1 MQSDGVA
8 AGELAVPAEAA
19 HVVVGR
25 RWTRL
30 ARAFLRGGYALA
42 GLLLFVLALEVL
54 QTAAGGVADILS
66 GVSAEGTANL
76 LGFGWLGAYGALSG
90 SPVAAISLSLF
101 SGDVISDR
109 EAFAMLNGS
118 RMGASFIVLFVG
130 FLYYLGRRRSA
141 DGIFI
146 GVVAMLVTFTV
157 FAPVVPIGALAL
169 ERGWLDG
176 VELGAPGF
184 VVSFTD
190 WAFSPLAEEA
200 AERLPLLFVFGGGIG
215 LLLLAFYVFDRG
227 LPNLEQPSLRVE
239 RISELLHHP
248 LVMFVLGLVITAMTL
263 SVSLSLTLLI
273 PLSLKGYVRRD
284 GIIPYVMGANIS
296 TWVDTLVAAVLLDSP
311 RAFTIVFTQMA
322 VGAVVSI
329 VVLVF
334 LYRPYSRAVL
344 WVAHRVTQRRWEF
357 AAFLGAIFVVPLALL
372 LV

>member
-8 AGELAVPAEAA
+8 AAELAVAAEAHHLA
-19 HVVVGR
+19 MGR
-25 RWTRL
+25 RWTRFV
-30 ARAFLRGGYALA
+30 RAFLRAGYAA
-42 GLLLFVLALEVL
+42 GGLVLFVFALRVL

-66 GVSAEGTANL
+66 GVSANGTANL

-90 SPVAAISLSLF
+90 SPVAAVSLSLF
-101 SGDVISDR
+101 SGDVISDG

-130 FLYYLGRRRSA
+130 FLYYVGRRRSA

-146 GVVAMLVTFTV
+146 GVVAMLVTFTI
-157 FAPVVPIGALAL
+157 FAPVVPLGSLVL
-169 ERGWLDG
+169 REGWLDG
-176 VELGAPGF
+176 VDAGAPGF

-190 WAFSPLAEEA
+190 WAFDPLAREA
-200 AERLPLLFVFGGGIG
+200 ADRLPLLVVFGGGIG
-215 LLLLAFYVFDRG
+215 LLLLAFYIFDRA

-248 LVMFVLGLVITAMTL
+248 LVMFLLGLVITAMTL

-296 TWVDTLVAAVLLDSP
+296 TWVDTLVAALLLDSP

-322 VGAVVSI
+322 VGAAVSLI
-329 VVLVF
+329 VLVF
-334 LYRPYSRAVL
+334 LYRPYSRAIL
-344 WVAHRVTQRRWEF
+344 WLAHRVTQRRWEF
-357 AAFLGAIFVVPLALL
+357 AAFLGVIFIVPLALL